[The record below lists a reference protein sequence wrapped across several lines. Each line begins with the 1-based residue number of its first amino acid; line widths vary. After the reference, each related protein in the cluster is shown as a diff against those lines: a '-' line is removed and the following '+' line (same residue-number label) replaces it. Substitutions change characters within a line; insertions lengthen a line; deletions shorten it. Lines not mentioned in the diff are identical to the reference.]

1 MNSDAMS
8 AVNHASRQLARMR
21 AMVGMYHRLFFNDVR
36 TALLV
41 VVGLL
46 ALGWSG
52 IPHMFLVVPFVCLW
66 GATQTAFD
74 ASYLIMA
81 RHYAEA
87 LEGFLNDH
95 GADDVLVGADLESA
109 YLFPL
114 RERKVVTVPIGGS
127 WSWFSFMTVFITVNG
142 GWAAVVGLWAGWA
155 TLLGLG
161 TAAKTAY
168 LVVLGAVIVVSLAT
182 GVWWFVGGVG
192 ERRLAAVLNKRF
204 AGLPGV

>member
-1 MNSDAMS
+1 MNSESMS
-8 AVNHASRQLARMR
+8 AADHASRQLARMR

-52 IPHMFLVVPFVCLW
+52 IPQMFLVVPFVCLW

-87 LEGFLNDH
+87 LESFLNDH
-95 GADDVLVGADLESA
+95 GADGVLVGADLESA

-127 WSWFSFMTVFITVNG
+127 WSWFSFMTMFITANG
-142 GWAAVVGLWAGWA
+142 VWAAVVGLWAGWA
-155 TLLGLG
+155 TLLELG
-161 TAAKTAY
+161 SAARSAY
-168 LVVLGAVIVVSLAT
+168 LVVLGAFIVASLAT

-192 ERRLAAVLNKRF
+192 ERRLTAVLDKRF
-204 AGLPGV
+204 AGLPGA